1 MPLLPQLEVS
11 SDTNTKSP
19 AKASDAV
26 TLVNLATTGV
36 NPSPDAMNQEDAAT
50 KTTLEDVTIDLTG
63 KITVTL
69 DATIDV
75 SPRATTDV
83 TGTTTVTMD
92 VKTDLS
98 PRVTTDVTG
107 TITVTLDARIDLSP
121 RAMTL
126 VIMAVATGTVRAVIR
141 DLVVTDT
148 VEFGD
153 SEEVAAT
160 EMKVKKSYQKWW
172 SRVKPHKRSE
182 TKPVKN

>member
-69 DATIDV
+69 DAMIV
-75 SPRATTDV
+75 V
-83 TGTTTVTMD
+83 
-92 VKTDLS
+92 
-98 PRVTTDVTG
+98 
-107 TITVTLDARIDLSP
+107 
-121 RAMTL
+121 TL

-160 EMKVKKSYQKWW
+160 ETKIKKSSKNWL
-172 SRVKPHKRSE
+172 SRVKPHQRSE
-182 TKPVKN
+182 IKPVKN